1 MDNAWVTARAN
12 ERCMRKITTLDKQ
25 WQQLM
30 ELCASEAK
38 FRSEGDHPRLL
49 KLLAAEIDDLAT
61 HMGFSPQRIATRD
74 FRAHREGDHIVG
86 IITD

>member
-1 MDNAWVTARAN
+1 MP
-12 ERCMRKITTLDKQ
+12 KITSLDKQ

-30 ELCASEAK
+30 ALCASEAK

-49 KLLAAEIDDLAT
+49 KLLAAEIDELAT

-74 FRAHREGDHIVG
+74 FRAQREGEHIVG

>member
-1 MDNAWVTARAN
+1 MPQ
-12 ERCMRKITTLDKQ
+12 ITSLDKQ

-30 ELCASEAK
+30 ALCASEAK

-49 KLLAAEIDDLAT
+49 KLLAAEIDELAT

-74 FRAHREGDHIVG
+74 FRAQREGDHIRRNHHG
-86 IITD
+86 LSDGQRTL

>member
-1 MDNAWVTARAN
+1 MP
-12 ERCMRKITTLDKQ
+12 KTTSLDKQ

-38 FRSEGDHPRLL
+38 FRREGDHPRLL
-49 KLLAAEIDDLAT
+49 KLLAAEIDELAI
-61 HMGFSPQRIATRD
+61 HMGFSPRRIATRD
-74 FRAHREGDHIVG
+74 FRARREGDHIVG

>member
-1 MDNAWVTARAN
+1 MP
-12 ERCMRKITTLDKQ
+12 KITSLDKQ

-38 FRSEGDHPRLL
+38 FRREGGHPRLL
-49 KLLAAEIDDLAT
+49 KLLASEIDELAT
-61 HMGFSPQRIATRD
+61 RMGFSSRRIATRD
-74 FRAHREGDHIVG
+74 FRAQREGDHIIG